1 MINKDSDSTQRRH
14 IIQSDR
20 NGFYFNMEREGQPEA
35 MKYFREKPYA
45 AAGGSLPGKVRI
57 GRDGSKQGQSDI
69 LR

>member
-20 NGFYFNMEREGQPEA
+20 NGFYFNMAREGQPEA
-35 MKYFREKPYA
+35 LKYFREKPY

-57 GRDGSKQGQSDI
+57 GKVGSK
-69 LR
+69 

>member
-1 MINKDSDSTQRRH
+1 
-14 IIQSDR
+14 
-20 NGFYFNMEREGQPEA
+20 